1 MKIVLVSLDFKDL
14 GAFSAVRGFLQDR
27 FDASLESLVLP
38 VPERAFNPLRGQ
50 YHAGV
55 IVQELLNKV
64 REGEYLIALVSGDLY
79 VDGFNFVF
87 GLADPSYRVAVVS
100 DARLRQ
106 EFYGLPPDRE
116 LHLSRFKKEVLHELG
131 HLLGLPHC
139 PDARCV
145 MHFSNTL
152 EDTDRKEAEFCDSC
166 RAKILP
172 YLRKD

>member
-38 VPERAFNPLRGQ
+38 VPERAFNPLRSQ

>member
-27 FDASLESLVLP
+27 FDASFESLVLP

-64 REGEYLIALVSGDLY
+64 REGEFMIALVSGDLY